1 MWNHLSLKSSL
12 VALLSFSTI
21 TVTNASLVPAN
32 PLVAQNQD
40 QELENTVTPV
50 NQTESLLSIE
60 GGQNLMDEAQEAIG
74 NENYD
79 LAAEKLQQA
88 RRIFNQL
95 SNFYLQLGQS
105 FSGIDN
111 RISEGQRVDALT
123 TATLRD
129 EATYQLA
136 LVHRAQNKPELAVPL

>member
-1 MWNHLSLKSSL
+1 MWNHLNLKSSL

-21 TVTNASLVPAN
+21 TVTNASLVQAN

-74 NENYD
+74 NEDYD
-79 LAAEKLQQA
+79 TAAQKL
-88 RRIFNQL
+88 
-95 SNFYLQLGQS
+95 
-105 FSGIDN
+105 
-111 RISEGQRVDALT
+111 
-123 TATLRD
+123 
-129 EATYQLA
+129 
-136 LVHRAQNKPELAVPL
+136 